1 MILKETAGG
10 LAFSLYSNSSAS
22 RPEGYVHVT
31 TDTAASG
38 TSALALNTWTH
49 LAVSYDGT
57 TLRLYVNGVQ
67 AGSRAL
73 TGPIAASTGSLRI
86 GGNAVW
92 GEYFKGLIDEVRVYN
107 RALSAGEIQLDM
119 VTPIP

>member
-1 MILKETAGG
+1 M
-10 LAFSLYSNSSAS
+10 
-22 RPEGYVHVT
+22 HVT

-38 TSALALNTWTH
+38 TFALTLNSWTH
-49 LAVSYDGT
+49 LALSYDGT
-57 TLRLYVNGVQ
+57 TLRLYVNGLQ
-67 AGSRAL
+67 AAAQAL
-73 TGPIAASTGSLRI
+73 TGPIATSTGSLRI

-107 RALSAGEIQLDM
+107 RALSAGEIQVDM

>member
-1 MILKETAGG
+1 MA
-10 LAFSLYSNSSAS
+10 SRSACTPHTTGS
-22 RPEGYVHVT
+22 RPEGYVHVA

-49 LAVSYDGT
+49 LAVSYDGAT
-57 TLRLYVNGVQ
+57 IRLYVNGVQ
-67 AGSRAL
+67 VGSRAL
-73 TGPIAASTGSLRI
+73 TGPIAPSTGALRI

-119 VTPIP
+119 VTPVP